1 MTTLGE
7 VISRIRSQV
16 KAVSQDAFVTD
27 RYIYSLVLKY
37 AQLLMKREDG
47 SNKLM
52 RFNSVFKVLP
62 YVELIEVDKVQA
74 QCTGIKSGCIIM
86 RSKQRL
92 PEIMN
97 GYWGPIIRTVSSIDG
112 SIDVQ
117 PTQASIYVSMT
128 KTTTFKYNESKYYWY
143 LDGYIYIPNVEWD
156 AVQVES
162 IFTGSIQDW
171 LCPSEATCSPRY
183 EQDINIPDGLLAE
196 IEQQVL
202 TVMMNTIKIPVDDS
216 DNKIN
221 LLR

>member
-37 AQLLMKREDG
+37 AQVLMKREDG

-52 RFNSVFKVLP
+52 RFNSVFKILP

-74 QCTGIKSGCIIM
+74 QCTGIKSGCTIM

-128 KTTTFKYNESKYYWY
+128 KTTTFRYNDSKYYWY
-143 LDGYIYIPNVEWD
+143 LDGYIFIPNVDWD
-156 AVQVES
+156 AIQVES

-171 LCPSEATCSPRY
+171 LCPSKDSCSPRY

-202 TVMMNTIKIPVDDS
+202 SVMMNTVQIPTDDS